1 MSSKCTNVHDQIF
14 KLMSQIEKKK
24 VEKDLATNLKQ
35 KDLKQRII
43 DQWEEEI
50 IRLKSALHRK
60 VVRKK
65 EELNKEELK
74 RKKRKVF
81 IEDPD

>member
-14 KLMSQIEKKK
+14 KLMSQIEKEK

-60 VVRKK
+60 VVWKKK
-65 EELNKEELK
+65 EPNKEEPK

>member
-1 MSSKCTNVHDQIF
+1 
-14 KLMSQIEKKK
+14 MSQIEKKK

-50 IRLKSALHRK
+50 LRLQSMLHEK

-65 EELNKEELK
+65 EELKKEEPK
-74 RKKRKVF
+74 RKKSF
-81 IEDPD
+81 H